1 MLTLSYK
8 NKFPFDI
15 LEKNSFFIRQ
25 KIYTLELPE
34 YNISTKYFYFFIRNW
49 YAYESPKGFNPQQK
63 PKFNIER

>member
-34 YNISTKYFYFFIRNW
+34 YYISTKYYYFFIRNW
-49 YAYESPKGFNPQQK
+49 YAHESPKGFNPQQK